1 MSGNLDIEGAPN
13 LVAIFRSDEMG
24 HVDGI
29 DLLRDDTVVIDK
41 GLGLQ
46 KGVKMSRAAE

>member
-29 DLLRDDTVVIDK
+29 DLLGHDTVVIDK